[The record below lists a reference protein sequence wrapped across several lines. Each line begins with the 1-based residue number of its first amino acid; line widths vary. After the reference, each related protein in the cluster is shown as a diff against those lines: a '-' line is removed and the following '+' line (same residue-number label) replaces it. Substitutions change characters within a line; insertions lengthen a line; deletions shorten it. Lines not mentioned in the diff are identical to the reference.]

1 MTKYRTNT
9 TPLFPDFHLSTLRR
23 SPRSAQQKRREE
35 LDKLSRKRLDHL
47 ANLFK
52 EFIPSDALFPK
63 PNGEGSR
70 ERHYSQSNT
79 FWAFLQQVWSGDGSC
94 QEAVHRI
101 IELAEAKGMKS
112 LPSTNTSAYT
122 QARKRLVPDDLWH
135 ILYHGAGTMEQEA
148 DALVSDERRWIVIDG
163 TSFSMPDTEENQEKW
178 PQPSNQQPGIGFPV
192 MKAVASFSLSSGAI
206 LDAETGSLNE
216 HELSLFRRMYSGFT
230 KGDILLGDRGFCGW
244 QTMME
249 LQEQGVDTVFRL
261 HGMRKVVDAKHAV
274 KRLGEGDLLIR
285 QPRPFWQAKSGYD
298 KEVWN
303 AMPKEL
309 LLRQVSFR
317 VNVPGFRSEVVHLV
331 TTLIDPVKYPKKL
344 LMRMYLRRW
353 RIEVVFRDI
362 KCSMGWELM
371 RCKTPEMI
379 QREFVMMLIGYN
391 AVRYLQLK
399 AASREEIAL
408 DTISFKS
415 TLQVLRV
422 WEKRF
427 RESKEKQRETMDL
440 MLQQIASVRLPNRP
454 ERAEPRVKKRRPKK
468 VRLMTKSRRELKQE
482 MLKKVAA

>member
-1 MTKYRTNT
+1 MTKSKTTT

-35 LDKLSRKRLDHL
+35 LDELSRKRLDHL

-52 EFIPSDALFPK
+52 DFIPADELSPK
-63 PNGEGSR
+63 IEGAGSR

-101 IELAEAKGMKS
+101 IELAEAKGMKT

-122 QARKRLVPDDLWH
+122 QARKRLVPDDLWS
-135 ILYHGAGTMEQEA
+135 ILYHGAGAMELESNE
-148 DALVSDERRWIVIDG
+148 LFPDERPWIVIDG
-163 TSFSMPDTEENQEKW
+163 TSFSMPDTEENQEAW
-178 PQPSNQQPGIGFPV
+178 PQPSNQKPGIGFPV
-192 MKAVASFSLSSGAI
+192 MKAVASFSLGSGAI
-206 LDAETGSLNE
+206 LDAETGNLHE
-216 HELSLFRRMYSGFT
+216 HEVSLLRRMYQGFT

-244 QTMME
+244 QNMAE

-261 HGMRKVVDAKHAV
+261 HGMRKVVGANHAE
-274 KRLGEGDLLIR
+274 KRLGEGDLLIK
-285 QPRPFWQAKSGYD
+285 QARPFWQAKSGCD
-298 KEVWN
+298 KEEWN
-303 AMPKEL
+303 ALPKEL

-317 VNVPGFRSEVVHLV
+317 VDVPGFRSEEVHLV
-331 TTLIDPVKYPKKL
+331 TTLLDPVKYPKEL

-371 RCKTPEMI
+371 RCKSPEMI
-379 QREFVMMLIGYN
+379 QREFAMMLIGYN

-399 AASREEIAL
+399 AANREGLAL
-408 DTISFKS
+408 DAVSFKS
-415 TLQVLRV
+415 ALQVVRI

-427 RESKEKQRETMDL
+427 RDSKGKHRESMDL
-440 MLQQIASVRLPNRP
+440 MLQQIASVLLPNRP
-454 ERAEPRVKKRRPKK
+454 WRAEPRVKKRRPKK
-468 VRLMTKSRRELKQE
+468 VRLMTKPRRELKRE
-482 MLKKVAA
+482 MLEKVPA